1 MATVTENVE
10 QSTREAWTEY
20 AERLRGLEGTEYDQA
35 EAEAW
40 DTLQATLSH
49 LDAGSLLP
57 VDPSV

>member
-10 QSTREAWTEY
+10 QSTHEAWTEY

-40 DTLQATLSH
+40 DTLQATLSQ
-49 LDAGSLLP
+49 LGGGSLLP
-57 VDPSV
+57 DDPNL

>member
-20 AERLRGLEGTEYDQA
+20 AERLRGLEGTEYDHA

-49 LDAGSLLP
+49 LGGGSLLP